1 MKKPELLAPA
11 GDFEKMK
18 TAFRFGADA
27 VYLGG
32 ERFGLRVASKNFGDE
47 ELEKAVHYAHE
58 QGKKIHVT
66 LNTIAHNE
74 DLEGLTDYVRT
85 LERLGIDAVI
95 VADPGIFSIV
105 RDTAP
110 SLKIHISTQASTTNY
125 ASVNYWH
132 KQGASRA
139 VLARELSLKEIREIR
154 RKIPREM
161 ELEIFVHGAMCISY
175 SGRCLL
181 SNYMT
186 GRDANR
192 GDCAQACRW
201 SYGIV
206 EEKRPGE
213 YFPVEEDARG
223 TTILNSKDLCLLGRI
238 PELMEAG
245 IDSFKIEGRVKSQ
258 YYVATAVHAYRQ
270 AIDAYAAGR
279 WSEELAAELQ
289 AEVEKASHRDFTTGF
304 LDGLPGEK
312 GQRYSDSGYLRT
324 YEFVGLV
331 LDYNE
336 ETGTMVVEQRNRIRR
351 GDELELFGKDPG
363 FRSFVVEKMRDETG
377 EDIDVAPRAQQVL
390 YIPVD
395 FPVEAGDM
403 IRKKNM
409 R

>member
-1 MKKPELLAPA
+1 M
-11 GDFEKMK
+11 
-18 TAFRFGADA
+18 
-27 VYLGG
+27 
-32 ERFGLRVASKNFGDE
+32 
-47 ELEKAVHYAHE
+47 
-58 QGKKIHVT
+58 
-66 LNTIAHNE
+66 
-74 DLEGLTDYVRT
+74 
-85 LERLGIDAVI
+85 
-95 VADPGIFSIV
+95 
-105 RDTAP
+105 
-110 SLKIHISTQASTTNY
+110 
-125 ASVNYWH
+125 
-132 KQGASRA
+132 
-139 VLARELSLKEIREIR
+139 ARELSLKEIREIR
-154 RKIPREM
+154 GKIPREM

-279 WSEELAAELQ
+279 WSEELATELQ

-304 LDGLPGEK
+304 LDGPPGEK

-331 LDYNE
+331 LDYDE
-336 ETGTMVVEQRNRIRR
+336 ETEHDGRRAEKQNPR

-363 FRSFVVEKMRDETG
+363 FRSFVVERCETRRG

-395 FPVEAGDM
+395 FPAEAGDM
-403 IRKKNM
+403 IRKNM
-409 R
+409 IKSRLEGKFQTAFIR